1 MVEKESNMGITGA
14 KKTPKNLSLKVT
26 WGLRLPVD
34 ATVML
39 PPLFQEFLYSF
50 TDKIRKQFCSRHL
63 KYGENKIPHWVSP
76 PNRYQFGGGNCCL
89 FYFGKKTL
97 STRLIF
103 VHFLWRL

>member
-1 MVEKESNMGITGA
+1 MGITGA

-76 PNRYQFGGGNCCL
+76 PPRYQFGAVTNAIIL
-89 FYFGKKTL
+89 FRRKN
-97 STRLIF
+97 F
-103 VHFLWRL
+103 VNAAQNN